1 MIRGFKIFTV
11 CMLSLVSWRLEAS
24 PDHCSQILKTV
35 QNLKEIPSRVLP
47 EDGLSRVPSDL
58 IAFHGTASDRFLSI
72 QNMRS
77 GHYEVLF
84 EDGLS
89 VWSLHPEVLRSRG
102 RISHFELVNDDTPEW
117 RNFDYENILANPRGW
132 PIQRDLSSFAL
143 NYALGSMNGDIPL
156 VLGFR
161 PELYQD
167 LRFRLSRGD
176 SNDSSN
182 RSIFSYAIF
191 VPRSGAGIPFRYVHS
206 LWFGNDSDRQAFQQ
220 ELNDLEI
227 AAQQDS
233 QKKEESAEVSFTSIE
248 NSFEIFKNR
257 PGFFMEQMKE
267 ASNRATLK
275 NLKPEWQR
283 QFREIHPET
292 WEHFVKRY
300 GKSLGI
306 SNQ

>member
-1 MIRGFKIFTV
+1 MIRDFKILITCV
-11 CMLSLVSWRLEAS
+11 LILVSWRTEAS
-24 PDHCSQILKTV
+24 PDHCSKILKTI
-35 QNLKEIPSRVLP
+35 QSLKEIPSRVVP
-47 EDGLSRVPSDL
+47 ADGLSRVPSDL

-72 QNMRS
+72 QNLLS

-84 EDGLS
+84 QDGLS

-167 LRFRLSRGD
+167 LRFRLNRGD

-182 RSIFSYAIF
+182 RSIFSYPTF
-191 VPRSGAGIPFRYVHS
+191 VPPNAEGIPFRYVHS
-206 LWFGNDSDRQAFQQ
+206 FWFGNDSDRQAFQQ

-227 AAQQDS
+227 ETQQAS
-233 QKKEESAEVSFTSIE
+233 QKKEESEELGFTSVE
-248 NSFEIFKNR
+248 KVFDIFKNR
-257 PGFFMEQMKE
+257 PGFFMRQMEE
-267 ASNRATLK
+267 ASNRAALN
-275 NLKPEWQR
+275 NLNQEWQR
-283 QFREIHPET
+283 QFREMHPET
-292 WEHFVKRY
+292 WEYFLELY